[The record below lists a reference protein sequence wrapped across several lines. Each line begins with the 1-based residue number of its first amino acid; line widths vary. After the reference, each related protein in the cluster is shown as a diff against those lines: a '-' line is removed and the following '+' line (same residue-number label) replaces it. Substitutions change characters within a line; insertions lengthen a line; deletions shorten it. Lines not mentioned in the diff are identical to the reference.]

1 MSLPITL
8 RRVVK
13 RDVGGGLLVLA
24 IGTAAAL
31 KAESYTIG
39 SVQNMG
45 AGFFPFSIGVFLAI
59 VGLLTAVVG
68 CMKDETQKDPVVAE
82 WRGWACIAIG
92 IVAFIVLGQYGGLI
106 PATFSVV
113 FISALGDRR
122 NTLISAASLALAA
135 VAIATVV
142 FWWALQ
148 IPFPL
153 FRWGVA

>member
-1 MSLPITL
+1 MSLPTTL

-13 RDVGGGLLVLA
+13 RDIGGGLLVLV
-24 IGTAAAL
+24 IGTAAAVT
-31 KAESYTIG
+31 AENYTIG

-59 VGLLTAVVG
+59 VGFLIAIVG
-68 CMKDETQKDPVVAE
+68 LIKNETQPASVASE

-92 IVAFIVLGQYGGLI
+92 IASFVVLGQYGGLV

-122 NTLISAASLALAA
+122 NTVISAAALAA
-135 VAIATVV
+135 VAVVIAGVI
-142 FWWALQ
+142 FWWALK

-153 FRWGVA
+153 FHWGVA